1 MSEQSII
8 VLKCDV
14 CGESVSELRRDD
26 AGTQWVRCPNGH
38 ETSTPIKKTYKPN
51 TYSSFESWCDPEDG
65 FNPARLAQDIAQNFE
80 IRTDVYSDVLYFYDP
95 KKGIYDRNGDMI
107 LRGIIDN
114 LLKQENRQHRTSE
127 TIYLVHSKSLS
138 KIDFSRKIAVE
149 NGLLDVMTG
158 ELSPFSPNEFCI
170 FALPLRYD
178 KEASCPAVVKFLN
191 ETLEPDQIPIIQEW
205 FGYCLLQ
212 EYPIHTSI
220 VLLGEGS
227 NGKSTLLNL
236 LNAFLGQ
243 ENCSHTTLQ
252 QLCEGKF
259 ELAQLYGKLA
269 NICDDLPGNSL
280 KSVGN
285 FKNLTGNAPIQAQF
299 KHKNPFDFLNTA
311 KLIWACNKLPAA
323 SEDTIAYYRRF
334 IILNFNKIFVGS
346 KADTHLIERL
356 TTPSELSGL
365 LNYALDGLSKLLKN
379 QCFTN
384 AQSIEETRSQYI
396 RTADSCQAFLEET
409 TESSLNDADYVRD
422 DELYSRYIAYC
433 QFHKLPK
440 KRKAEL
446 TISIQKHRP
455 EAQRTQIR
463 IGKERPRVW
472 KYFKFMESV
481 TAGTAVTGFSVF
493 SENSENQIYKK
504 DEPIVTGV
512 PAVTPE
518 SRTCGQCDLWH
529 KGGCCFPGD
538 PSCVTPNNPFAQD
551 CRSFI
556 VNGEIQR
563 G

>member
-1 MSEQSII
+1 MTAQPII

-14 CGESVSELRRDD
+14 CGEPVSELRRDD
-26 AGTQWVRCPNGH
+26 ANTQWFRCPNGH
-38 ETSTPIKKTYKPN
+38 ETSTPIKKSYKPA
-51 TYSSFESWCDPEDG
+51 TYSTFESWCDPEGG
-65 FNPARLAQDIAQNFE
+65 FNPAKLAQDIAQNFE
-80 IRTDVYSDVLYFYDP
+80 IRTDVRSDVLYFFDHE
-95 KKGIYDRNGDMI
+95 KGIYDRNGDMI
-107 LRGIIDN
+107 LRGVIDG

-127 TIYLVHSKSLS
+127 TIYLVHSKTLS
-138 KIDFSRKIAVE
+138 KIDFSEKIAVE
-149 NGLLDVMTG
+149 NGLLDVKTRG
-158 ELSPFSPNEFCI
+158 LSPFSPNEFCI
-170 FALPLRYD
+170 IALPVRYE
-178 KEASCPAVVKFLN
+178 KTASCPAVIKFLN

-220 VLLGEGS
+220 VLLGEGA

-236 LNAFLGQ
+236 LNAFLGP
-243 ENCSHTTLQ
+243 ENCSHATLQ

-259 ELAQLYGKLA
+259 ELAELYGKLA
-269 NICDDLPGNSL
+269 NICDDLPGGSL

-334 IILNFNKIFVGS
+334 IILNFNKIFVGQ
-346 KADTHLIERL
+346 KADAHLTEKL
-356 TTPSELSGL
+356 TTPGELSGL
-365 LNYALDGLSKLLKN
+365 LNYALEGLSRLLKN

-396 RTADSCQAFLEET
+396 RTADSCQAFLEEM
-409 TESSLNDADYVRD
+409 TETSLNNDDYVRD
-422 DELYSRYIAYC
+422 DVLYSRYIAYC
-433 QFHKLPK
+433 QYHRLPK

-455 EAQRTQIR
+455 DAQKAMPR

-472 KYFKFMESV
+472 TYLKLKESGTGG
-481 TAGTAVTGFSVF
+481 TAGTDLSVF
-493 SENSENQIYKK
+493 TQNSETQILEKGETPMP
-504 DEPIVTGV
+504 DV
-512 PAVTPE
+512 PVVPTE
-518 SRTCGQCDLWH
+518 SQTCGQCDLWH

-538 PSCVTPNNPFAQD
+538 PSCVAPTNPFAQD
-551 CRSFI
+551 CRSFT
-556 VNGEIQR
+556 VKGEIR
-563 G
+563 HG